1 MAVGEQTGN
10 AIVRMG
16 LEEAEGST
24 EVRGE
29 GVVVVVG
36 LEDVEFFGGDNP
48 SSTTGKG
55 AVVVMVVVFSIIV
68 IGI

>member
-29 GVVVVVG
+29 GVVVVG

>member
-1 MAVGEQTGN
+1 MAVGEQTSD
-10 AIVRMG
+10 AIIRMG

-29 GVVVVVG
+29 GVVVVG
-36 LEDVEFFGGDNP
+36 LEDVEFFGGDDP
-48 SSTTGKG
+48 SSSTGRG